1 MNKEKSENIQNNK
14 LKLFIDKAKSD
25 KVAIWMIVTIFSI
38 TLFFTLIDKSYANKS
53 RDIFDLLSAPLASS
67 LTTYVF
73 YRIFIFLIFEPYL
86 AILNKK
92 NIVII
97 AIIWIFI
104 VFTFWMSF
112 SMIIGREKFIREM
125 PINSA
130 TQTHERVKGFMV
142 ASLAKCATTTSKI
155 VKPSSTQINCNNNWK
170 DWFVGY
176 FQKNGFKN
184 SYIPNEPAVYSCTS
198 GILGRTCLYVKDDV
212 IHIKTNIGTES
223 GQNKYLSDV
232 VNMGK

>member
-92 NIVII
+92 KYSYNRHYLDFYCVYILDE
-97 AIIWIFI
+97 FLHDNR
-104 VFTFWMSF
+104 T
-112 SMIIGREKFIREM
+112 R
-125 PINSA
+125 
-130 TQTHERVKGFMV
+130 
-142 ASLAKCATTTSKI
+142 KI
-155 VKPSSTQINCNNNWK
+155 
-170 DWFVGY
+170 Y
-176 FQKNGFKN
+176 
-184 SYIPNEPAVYSCTS
+184 
-198 GILGRTCLYVKDDV
+198 
-212 IHIKTNIGTES
+212 
-223 GQNKYLSDV
+223 
-232 VNMGK
+232 